1 MSFEEDLENELTEKG
16 YCGPRITGEDID
28 NLIVAEQFH
37 VFKDTAITVCCLTLA
52 NGYGVIGDS
61 ACAARQDF
69 DEDIQRRIA
78 HAEARAKI
86 WQLEGYRL
94 RQRINDTEE

>member
-1 MSFEEDLENELTEKG
+1 MSFEDDLENELVEKG
-16 YCGPRITGEDID
+16 YTGPRITGEDID
-28 NLIVAEQFH
+28 NLIIAEQYH
-37 VFKDTAITVCCLTLA
+37 VFNDAKITICCLTLV

-69 DEDIQRRIA
+69 DEDIGRRIA